1 MTEKRI
7 HDPIGAAAAFV
18 HDHERRFRPLY
29 VEAAS
34 AAWDLATTGLP
45 EHADRKT
52 AAEVEIGRIFADL
65 GAYTRVNSFD
75 RVLRE
80 HAEVD
85 PLLRRQVHLLRLAY
99 LEGQIDDTTLAE
111 RVALET
117 EIENEFNHHRGRLRG
132 EHVDDNE
139 LRRVLLGEDDVALRR
154 DAWLASKEVGAH
166 VAARLERLVR
176 IRNTAAR
183 RRGFRDHRA
192 LALAV
197 SEIDEAWLDPFLT
210 DLDERTREP
219 YRAMKR
225 LLDATLAR
233 RFGVSEGSLAPWH
246 YPDPF
251 FQEPPVSEAARLDPG
266 FRGVDLVAAS
276 IATFR
281 AIGLPVD
288 ESLKASDLEPR
299 PGKSQHAFCIQI
311 DRERDVRV
319 LANVEPVA
327 YWAGTMLHE
336 FGHAAYDLYVD
347 PALPF
352 MLRCPAHPLTTEAVA
367 LLMGRLLYDPAW
379 LEADAGF
386 ETSRVAELTEPLRET
401 RHAARLVFARWC
413 LTVIEFER
421 SLYADPDGDL
431 DARWWDVVERFQEVR
446 RPPARK
452 AADWAAKIHLSTNP
466 VYYQNYLIGET
477 LAAQLAE
484 TIHARTGRGVFGNP
498 GAGHFLLHQVFRP
511 GASVPWDELVRRA
524 TGRPLDPEVYLTDY

>member
-111 RVALET
+111 RVVLET

-183 RRGFRDHRA
+183 RRGFRDHRLVRMPQA
-192 LALAV
+192 
-197 SEIDEAWLDPFLT
+197 P
-210 DLDERTREP
+210 
-219 YRAMKR
+219 RAI
-225 LLDATLAR
+225 
-233 RFGVSEGSLAPWH
+233 H
-246 YPDPF
+246 
-251 FQEPPVSEAARLDPG
+251 
-266 FRGVDLVAAS
+266 VDLVRSAAPP
-276 IATFR
+276 AGVGEPGVPPVAPALANAVFALTGVR
-281 AIGLPVD
+281 VRRLPV
-288 ESLKASDLEPR
+288 
-299 PGKSQHAFCIQI
+299 
-311 DRERDVRV
+311 
-319 LANVEPVA
+319 
-327 YWAGTMLHE
+327 
-336 FGHAAYDLYVD
+336 
-347 PALPF
+347 
-352 MLRCPAHPLTTEAVA
+352 LR
-367 LLMGRLLYDPAW
+367 
-379 LEADAGF
+379 
-386 ETSRVAELTEPLRET
+386 
-401 RHAARLVFARWC
+401 
-413 LTVIEFER
+413 
-421 SLYADPDGDL
+421 
-431 DARWWDVVERFQEVR
+431 
-446 RPPARK
+446 
-452 AADWAAKIHLSTNP
+452 
-466 VYYQNYLIGET
+466 
-477 LAAQLAE
+477 
-484 TIHARTGRGVFGNP
+484 RGVFP
-498 GAGHFLLHQVFRP
+498 G
-511 GASVPWDELVRRA
+511 
-524 TGRPLDPEVYLTDY
+524 

>member
-1 MTEKRI
+1 MTEKRV

-29 VEAAS
+29 LEAAS

-45 EHADRKT
+45 EHAERKT

-75 RVLRE
+75 RLLRE
-80 HAEVD
+80 HPEVD
-85 PLLRRQVHLLRLAY
+85 PLLRRQIHLLRLAY

-117 EIENEFNHHRGRLRG
+117 ELESEFNRHRGRLRG
-132 EHVDDNE
+132 TEVDDNE
-139 LRRVLLGEDDVALRR
+139 LRRVLLEEDDGALRR

-166 VAARLERLVR
+166 VAERLERLVR
-176 IRNTAAR
+176 IRNAAAR
-183 RRGFRDHRA
+183 RLGFRDHRA

-197 SEIDEAWLDPFLT
+197 GEIDEEWLDGFLRE
-210 DLDERTREP
+210 LDERTREP
-219 YRAMKR
+219 YREMKR
-225 LLDATLAR
+225 VLDATLAR

-246 YPDPF
+246 YLDPF
-251 FQEPPVSEAARLDPG
+251 FQEPPVFDGARLDPG
-266 FRGVDLVAAS
+266 FHGVDLVAAS
-276 IATFR
+276 LATFR

-288 ESLKASDLEPR
+288 EALKASDLEPR

-319 LANVEPVA
+319 LANVESVA

-336 FGHAAYDLYVD
+336 LGHAAYDLYVD

-367 LLMGRLLYDPAW
+367 LLMGRLVFSPEW
-379 LEADAGF
+379 LESDAGF
-386 ETSRVAELTEPLRET
+386 EPERVAALEQPLRDT
-401 RHAARLVFARWC
+401 RRTARLVFARWC
-413 LTVIEFER
+413 LTVIDFER
-421 SLYADPDGDL
+421 ALYADPDADL
-431 DARWWDVVERFQEVR
+431 DARWWDGVERFQEVR
-446 RPPARK
+446 RPAGRSAP
-452 AADWAAKIHLSTNP
+452 DWASKIHLATNP
-466 VYYQNYLIGET
+466 VYYQNYLVGET
-477 LAAQLAE
+477 FAAQLAE
-484 TIHARTGRGVFGNP
+484 TIHARTGRGVLANP